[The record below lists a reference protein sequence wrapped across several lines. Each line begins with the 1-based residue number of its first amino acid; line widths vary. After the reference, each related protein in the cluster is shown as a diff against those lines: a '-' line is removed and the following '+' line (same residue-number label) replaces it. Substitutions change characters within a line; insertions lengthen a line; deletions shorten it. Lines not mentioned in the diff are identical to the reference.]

1 MSNRVST
8 PFPVYN
14 DTDGTSLDAG
24 FIFIG
29 GVNSN
34 PINNPIAIFYD
45 AELTMPAE
53 NPART
58 RNGYIVKNGAA
69 RQLFCAEPIIS
80 ILVQNKRKENVWNSA
95 SVNLNPGVTTDAVI
109 DTESGKSQA
118 EINSDTLRISKN
130 LDDLSNKE
138 QARDNL
144 EVYSKTQVD
153 DKTKQATE
161 EIQGTAKVAT
171 DDIAKAITDD
181 TTIVTPKK
189 IPIAVKAALA
199 ATGDAPVYGCRA
211 WVSFNGTNGSIK
223 AKGNVSTVTRN
234 SMGTYTINFEKEM
247 PTADYAWS
255 GSGKDVDD
263 IGDVIIGVPNSGI
276 KDKSKIQVKVVAK
289 SGESF
294 DPPDLCI
301 SIIC

>member
-8 PFPVYN
+8 PFPAYN
-14 DTDGTSLDAG
+14 DTDGTPLDAG

-29 GVNSN
+29 GVNTN
-34 PINNPIAIFYD
+34 PIVSPIAIFYD
-45 AELTMPAE
+45 ADLTMPAE

-80 ILVQNKRKENVWNSA
+80 ILVQNKRKETVWNSA

-118 EINSDTLRISKN
+118 EINTDTLRISKN
-130 LDDLSNKE
+130 LDDLNNKE

-161 EIQGTAKVAT
+161 EVQGTGKISTQETANSGT
-171 DDIAKAITDD
+171 DDITLI
-181 TTIVTPKK
+181 TPKK
-189 IPIAVKAALA
+189 L
-199 ATGDAPVYGCRA
+199 
-211 WVSFNGTNGSIK
+211 
-223 AKGNVSTVTRN
+223 KGVLDSK
-234 SMGTYTINFEKEM
+234 GL
-247 PTADYAWS
+247 
-255 GSGKDVDD
+255 GSGQKWQDVTSERAVNTPYLNDSGQKITISLIIDRVNNNLETTIYVDD
-263 IGDVIIGVPNSGI
+263 LDICASSNAENWSQTKTLTCEVPPQSTY
-276 KDKSKIQVKVVAK
+276 KVVGYITK
-289 SGESF
+289 WRELRKIKETST
-294 DPPDLCI
+294 
-301 SIIC
+301 

>member
-80 ILVQNKRKENVWNSA
+80 ILVQNKRKENVWNAA

-130 LDDLSNKE
+130 LEDLNNKE
-138 QARDNL
+138 QARSNL
-144 EVYSKTQVD
+144 EVYSKTEVD

-161 EIQGTAKVAT
+161 EIQGTGKISTQEIAVAG
-171 DDIAKAITDD
+171 TDD
-181 TTIVTPKK
+181 TAFITPKK
-189 IPIAVKAALA
+189 LKGVLDSRGLGQKWQDVTSERASNIPYTND
-199 ATGDAPVYGCRA
+199 TGQK
-211 WVSFNGTNGSIK
+211 I
-223 AKGNVSTVTRN
+223 
-234 SMGTYTINFEKEM
+234 TISLILDRVNNNLE
-247 PTADYAWS
+247 TTIY
-255 GSGKDVDD
+255 VDD
-263 IGDVIIGVPNSGI
+263 LDICASSNAENWSQKKTLTCEVPPQSTY
-276 KDKSKIQVKVVAK
+276 KVVGYITK
-289 SGESF
+289 WRELRKIKETST
-294 DPPDLCI
+294 
-301 SIIC
+301 

>member
-45 AELTMPAE
+45 AKLTMPAE

-80 ILVQNKRKENVWNSA
+80 ILVQNKRKETVWSSA

-118 EINSDTLRISKN
+118 EINSDSLRISKN
-130 LDDLSNKE
+130 LEDLNNKE

-144 EVYSKTQVD
+144 EVYSKTEVD

-161 EIQGTAKVAT
+161 EIQGTGKISTQEIAVAG
-171 DDIAKAITDD
+171 TDD
-181 TTIVTPKK
+181 TAFITPKK
-189 IPIAVKAALA
+189 L
-199 ATGDAPVYGCRA
+199 
-211 WVSFNGTNGSIK
+211 
-223 AKGNVSTVTRN
+223 KGVLDSK
-234 SMGTYTINFEKEM
+234 GL
-247 PTADYAWS
+247 
-255 GSGKDVDD
+255 GSGQKWQDVTSERAVNTQYLNDTSQKITISLIIDRVNNNLETTIYVDD
-263 IGDVIIGVPNSGI
+263 LDICASSNAENWSQIKTLTCEVPPGSTYKVIGYITKWRELRKI
-276 KDKSKIQVKVVAK
+276 KETST
-289 SGESF
+289 
-294 DPPDLCI
+294 
-301 SIIC
+301 

>member
-29 GVNSN
+29 GVNTN
-34 PINNPIAIFYD
+34 PILSPIAIFYD
-45 AELTMPAE
+45 TELTMPAE

-80 ILVQNKRKENVWNSA
+80 ILVQNKRKETVWNSA

-118 EINSDTLRISKN
+118 EINSDTLRISEN
-130 LDDLSNKE
+130 LEDLNNKE
-138 QARDNL
+138 QARSNL
-144 EVYSKTQVD
+144 EVYSKTEVD

-161 EIQGTAKVAT
+161 EIQGTVKISTQEIAVAG
-171 DDIAKAITDD
+171 TDD
-181 TTIVTPKK
+181 TTLITPKK
-189 IPIAVKAALA
+189 L
-199 ATGDAPVYGCRA
+199 
-211 WVSFNGTNGSIK
+211 
-223 AKGNVSTVTRN
+223 KGVLDSK
-234 SMGTYTINFEKEM
+234 GL
-247 PTADYAWS
+247 
-255 GSGKDVDD
+255 GSGQKWQDVTSERSVNTPYLNDTDQKITISLIIDRVNNNLGTTIYVDNLD
-263 IGDVIIGVPNSGI
+263 ICASSNAENWSQIKTLTCEVPPQSTYRVEGYISKWRELRKI
-276 KDKSKIQVKVVAK
+276 KETST
-289 SGESF
+289 
-294 DPPDLCI
+294 
-301 SIIC
+301 